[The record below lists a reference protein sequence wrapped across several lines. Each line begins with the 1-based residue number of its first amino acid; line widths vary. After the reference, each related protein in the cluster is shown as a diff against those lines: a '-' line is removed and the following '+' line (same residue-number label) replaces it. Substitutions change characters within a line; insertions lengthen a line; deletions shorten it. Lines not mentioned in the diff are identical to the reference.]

1 MDLKFERARAPL
13 RGTLEMPGDKS
24 LAHRAALFAALA
36 GGESA
41 IARFPDSG
49 VTRAMRN
56 ALAALGVPSSLDD
69 GTLRLSGTAGRPFPA
84 AGATAF
90 CGNSGTTMRM
100 LAGALAM
107 TGTGARMDG
116 SAGLRRR
123 PMERI
128 AAPLRE
134 MGAEISTAPGG
145 TAPIDVAAR
154 PDGRPLSPFD
164 GSIPVASAQVKSCIA
179 LAALGASGPS
189 TIREPGPSRDHT
201 ERMLRHMGAGV
212 RAAPEAGP
220 YAIRVEPLER
230 PLAPL
235 RIALPGDISSAAF
248 ALAAAAIVPGSE
260 VAVRGVC
267 LNPGRTGILDC
278 LSAMG
283 AEVAVSGVRDCA
295 GEPVGDVLL
304 RARPLK
310 AIDVSG
316 GMVVRAIDEFPAIAA
331 VAAFAE
337 GVTTVRDAAELR
349 GKESDRIAAIVRNLR
364 ALGAEAEESPD
375 GFSVRGGTLRGG
387 VAEAGG
393 DHRLAMSM
401 AVAGLAA
408 PEGVTVRNAE
418 ILSES
423 YPSFAADIRSL
434 AVR

>member
-201 ERMLRHMGAGV
+201 ERMLRHMGACV

-220 YAIRVEPLER
+220 HAIRVEPLER

-235 RIALPGDISSAAF
+235 RISLPGDISSAAF
-248 ALAAAAIVPGSE
+248 ALAAAAIVPGS
-260 VAVRGVC
+260 
-267 LNPGRTGILDC
+267 
-278 LSAMG
+278 
-283 AEVAVSGVRDCA
+283 EVAVSGVRDCA